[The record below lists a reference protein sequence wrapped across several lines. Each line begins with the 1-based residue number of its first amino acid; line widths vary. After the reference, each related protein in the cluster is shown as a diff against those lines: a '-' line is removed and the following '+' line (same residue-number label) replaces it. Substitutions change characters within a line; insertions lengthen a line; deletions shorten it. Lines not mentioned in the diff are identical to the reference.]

1 MSEIPQGCTLL
12 PMLLESAVIP
22 EPQCEGQ
29 LAPFAPRWGCR
40 EEAVSF
46 SISISAE
53 ADVDCGAV
61 APAAE
66 KEALDH
72 PPGLGKRTVED
83 DHVDEKDVDRQGER
97 TVHNAE
103 LLFYSC
109 GECERGK

>member
-12 PMLLESAVIP
+12 PMLLES
-22 EPQCEGQ
+22 
-29 LAPFAPRWGCR
+29 
-40 EEAVSF
+40 
-46 SISISAE
+46 
-53 ADVDCGAV
+53 AV